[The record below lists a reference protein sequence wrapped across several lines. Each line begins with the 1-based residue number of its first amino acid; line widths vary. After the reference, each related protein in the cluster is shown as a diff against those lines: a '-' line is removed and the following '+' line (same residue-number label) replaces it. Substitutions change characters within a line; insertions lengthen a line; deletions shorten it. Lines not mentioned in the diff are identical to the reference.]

1 MHISPTINELKQKQN
16 VNKTNKCRLKNFQL
30 EK

>member
-1 MHISPTINELKQKQN
+1 MNISLAINELKQKQN
-16 VNKTNKCRLKNFQL
+16 VNKINKYRIKNFQV